1 MKIKA
6 FCLFL
11 LLSTSVL
18 VFAQDSAPKNW
29 FNLDLTQDGYPGL
42 STEKTYKELL
52 KGKSGKT
59 VVVAVIDSG
68 VDAEH
73 EDLKDIMWVNPGEIA
88 GNGIDDDKNGYI
100 DDIHGWNFIGGKD
113 GRNVN
118 NENLEV
124 TRLYV
129 RYKKKYEGKDP
140 AKLSKAE
147 RAEYDT
153 YKEYEKVIEKKQA
166 ELGPQAMQFG
176 AILEGFKKFQQQV
189 GKDPKAITAKDAEN
203 FKSDDQMQMRIAT
216 IAKDAMESGSTFVE
230 LMEEIQG
237 AVDYFEGQVKYNYNP
252 DFDAR
257 HIVGDDPLN
266 VNDRNYGNNDVK
278 GPDASHGTHVAGI
291 IGAIRNNRVGID
303 GVADNVRIMSVRT
316 VPNGDERDKDVAN
329 AIRYAVDN
337 GATVINMSFGKGAS
351 PEKGAVDAAVRYA
364 MERDVVLVHA
374 AGNDNKENDFENN
387 FPNDRFAKKGLFGKK
402 YAENWIE
409 VGASTWMKDE
419 HLTAEFSNYSDDI
432 VDVFAPGFEIYSTMP
447 ENNYKDQQGTSMAAP
462 MVAGVAALI
471 RSYYPELSAKQVKD
485 IIMESSTPWKA
496 KVLKP
501 GTEDKVALSELSVT
515 GGLVNVYDAVK
526 LASQTKGKKKASKSG
541 STSGTGKS
549 EKKAASPKA

>member
-291 IGAIRNNRVGID
+291 IGAIRNNRIGID

-364 MERDVVLVHA
+364 MEHDVVLVHA

-447 ENNYKDQQGTSMAAP
+447 ENNYKDQQGTSMASP
-462 MVAGVAALI
+462 MVAGVAALL

-501 GTEDKVALSELSVT
+501 GTEDKVSLSELSVT

-549 EKKAASPKA
+549 EKKVTSPKA

>member
-291 IGAIRNNRVGID
+291 IGAIRNNRIGID

-409 VGASTWMKDE
+409 VGASTWMRDE

-447 ENNYKDQQGTSMAAP
+447 ENNYKDQQGTSMASP